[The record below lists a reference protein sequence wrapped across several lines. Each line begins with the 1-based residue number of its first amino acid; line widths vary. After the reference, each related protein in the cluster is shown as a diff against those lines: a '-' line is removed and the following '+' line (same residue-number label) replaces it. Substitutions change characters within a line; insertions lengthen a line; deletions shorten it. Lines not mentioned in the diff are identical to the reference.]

1 MPTDEDV
8 LAYIKAND
16 TKGVRLSEICDAFGI
31 GLIDMF
37 SPKYEYS
44 RGAKNIANML
54 QRLRKAQKIRSN
66 SAQRWIIKQKGVTR
80 P

>member
-1 MPTDEDV
+1 
-8 LAYIKAND
+8 
-16 TKGVRLSEICDAFGI
+16 
-31 GLIDMF
+31 LIDMF